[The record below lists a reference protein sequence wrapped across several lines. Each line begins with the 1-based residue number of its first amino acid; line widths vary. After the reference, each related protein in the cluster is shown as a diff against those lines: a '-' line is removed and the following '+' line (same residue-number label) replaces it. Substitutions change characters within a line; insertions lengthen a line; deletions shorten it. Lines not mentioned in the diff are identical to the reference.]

1 MSTTNFL
8 SPLEFVVTVKRLPEV
23 QFFTQAV
30 TIPSVSIAQV
40 DQNTPFKIVP
50 VPGDR
55 LTYGELP
62 LSFIVDESM
71 SNYIEVYNWLKALSF
86 NEEFPQFNNIKTS
99 EYGILTDISLVIMN
113 SHKNPNIEIQF
124 RDCFPVNLSDIMLD
138 TTQTDIV
145 YPQATVSFTF
155 RDFTIT
161 QL

>member
-124 RDCFPVNLSDIMLD
+124 RDCFPVNLCDIMLD

>member
-1 MSTTNFL
+1 
-8 SPLEFVVTVKRLPEV
+8 
-23 QFFTQAV
+23 
-30 TIPSVSIAQV
+30 
-40 DQNTPFKIVP
+40 
-50 VPGDR
+50 
-55 LTYGELP
+55 
-62 LSFIVDESM
+62 M

>member
-1 MSTTNFL
+1 MITNFL
-8 SPLEFVVTVKRLPEV
+8 SPLEFVVTVRRLPQVE
-23 QFFTQAV
+23 FFTQSV

-71 SNYIEVYNWLKALSF
+71 NNYIEVYNWLKDMTF
-86 NEEFPQFNNIKTS
+86 NEEFEQFDRIKDG

-113 SHKNPNIEIQF
+113 SHKNPNINIEF
-124 RDCFPVNLSDIMLD
+124 RDCFPTNLSDITLD
-138 TTQTDIV
+138 TTQSDVT

-155 RDFTIT
+155 RDFIIT

>member
-1 MSTTNFL
+1 MITNYL
-8 SPLEFVVTVKRLPEV
+8 SPLEFVVSVKRLPGV
-23 QFFTQAV
+23 QFFSQTV
-30 TIPSVSIAQV
+30 NIPSVSIAQV

-71 SNYIEVYNWLKALSF
+71 SNYIEVYDWLRALSF
-86 NEEFPQFNNIKTS
+86 NEEFPQFDGIKTS
-99 EYGILTDISLVIMN
+99 EYGILTDISIVIMN

-124 RDCFPVNLSDIMLD
+124 RDCFPVSLSDITLD
-138 TTQTDIV
+138 TTQTDVI

-155 RDFTIT
+155 RDFIIT
-161 QL
+161 KI